1 MTGSQGLA
9 IQQSLLSDKNRK
21 TLVLMEEIEEKKVLK
36 DPKLKQLEDFY
47 MKNENYLETF
57 TTMKSSSK
65 TEFLEN
71 SFSVLIDFKT
81 ALAQTIKMKK
91 IIKFFQKA
99 IKTLNYQE
107 NFQIISKYTAEI
119 LDCEKVLLYFIYL
132 DNNYIFL
139 FLIHNIIF

>member
-1 MTGSQGLA
+1 
-9 IQQSLLSDKNRK
+9 
-21 TLVLMEEIEEKKVLK
+21 MEEMEEKKVLK

-71 SFSVLIDFKT
+71 SFSVLRDFKT

-91 IIKFFQKA
+91 IIKFFQKV

-119 LDCEKVLLYFIYL
+119 LDCEKVFILYYF
-132 DNNYIFL
+132 
-139 FLIHNIIF
+139 